1 MGVAKKRNPKG
12 IGIIIL
18 GLLQDYYRTN
28 DDAYLKEA
36 QKLADWL
43 LAQRCDISKWEHSCW
58 GYHFDWKARA
68 FYVPVGKPNIIT
80 TCYISRALF
89 ELGTVINNSNYCNV
103 ALDSAY
109 FISKVLYTE
118 VNGNSFY
125 AIFLESQ
132 PLYTMLAYGVRHGWL
147 LHLSN

>member
-1 MGVAKKRNPKG
+1 MIFMKNYLGNNMSNIEIEQCTQSVLDSIKSDEYAGYDPPFDGLNSKLFDRFPPNLKNSIFGLLFLQFNKRSPINFRCLLGVAKKRNPKG

-58 GYHFDWKARA
+58 G
-68 FYVPVGKPNIIT
+68 
-80 TCYISRALF
+80 ISL
-89 ELGTVINNSNYCNV
+89 
-103 ALDSAY
+103 
-109 FISKVLYTE
+109 
-118 VNGNSFY
+118 
-125 AIFLESQ
+125 
-132 PLYTMLAYGVRHGWL
+132 
-147 LHLSN
+147 